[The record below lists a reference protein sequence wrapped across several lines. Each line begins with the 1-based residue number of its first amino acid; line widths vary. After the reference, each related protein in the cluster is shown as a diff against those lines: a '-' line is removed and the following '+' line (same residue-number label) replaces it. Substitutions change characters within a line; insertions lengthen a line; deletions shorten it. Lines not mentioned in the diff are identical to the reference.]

1 MGLVTTTLVDVL
13 GKLKNWIAEKGIQEP
28 LDTKDYNATKENIKR
43 VKSGTLTSITK
54 NLMVEPTII
63 VSNNVR
69 NSKIFDQLVAL
80 NMDLFT
86 CFYTQAF
93 QVLTDV
99 LGQAAI
105 SAIDVLSTN
114 KYTGAAMERYVRD
127 RVYNLVM
134 ESIDKP
140 FCLGDL
146 DFSNPIFML
155 NNEEREGLEQE
166 YRSIFN
172 LEGKNGK
179 PRLPGNVPPTP
190 NNQQQNQPAG
200 NNRQINNN
208 VNTSST
214 VAQGNGANV
223 TQGNGGKTSATVTRA
238 DAKGYD
244 RGAITDRI
252 SMYDGQL
259 KNMYES
265 LNQVLVRTVNV
276 KALRPNGVAGQP
288 GTDGQ
293 GILTNEFIIPITI
306 IGTVKVVP
314 IDEII
319 VAVSN
324 YDFKK
329 SFTYRLREWQ
339 SGGISLSDL
348 IFATDLIKEYKANK
362 LSKNSKLMTDIED
375 KRNTSNIRKAVTGIQ
390 GAEVSYNMIMV
401 TDYELEMLEKA
412 YNKKLDNFN
421 SRQAFLK
428 VMNAHNLSVVNDDAE
443 RINIYI
449 ADINGGMDI
458 GFGKLQKRNDKDINM
473 LEFFRAMA
481 ANTAPRF

>member
-223 TQGNGGKTSATVTRA
+223 SQGNGTKTSATITRA

-375 KRNTSNIRKAVTGIQ
+375 KRNTANIRKAVTGIQ